1 MSETQNSWVSHAE
14 AIQYG
19 ISLLIYIVMYGLL
32 AGVFLWGGIFF
43 TARGNTGI
51 AFISTFIGVILSI
64 AGFIGIFYKVIADGV
79 YTAIRNAGVAD
90 DAVVASSPESGG
102 ATSTG
107 ELNVS
112 SSYDEANEELR
123 VTVDN
128 PGGARF
134 LDILVDGEKRET
146 LSSPESGDSV
156 TVSKKPSESVE
167 LKRRSY
173 GT

>member
-1 MSETQNSWVSHAE
+1 MSETQNSWVSHSE

-32 AGVFLWGGIFF
+32 AGVFLWGGVYLA
-43 TARGNTGI
+43 ARGNTGI

-90 DAVVASSPESGG
+90 EPAVASEGDTG
-102 ATSTG
+102 TASTG

-112 SSYDEANEELR
+112 SSYDEANEELN
-123 VTVDN
+123 VIVDN

-134 LDILVDGEKRET
+134 LDILVGGEKRKT
-146 LSSPESGDSV
+146 LSSPEAGDSV

-167 LKRRSY
+167 VKRRNY